1 MKTAN
6 IKLKANIVNIY
17 NSGIIQQIFTMVTY
31 TITIV
36 YNIYYIYLSYVRFD
50 LFCIHFLIIF
60 IDI

>member
-36 YNIYYIYLSYVRFD
+36 YNIYYIYFSYVRFD